1 MGVIAKKRDGAWWVF
16 VTHRGQ
22 RKAKR
27 VGERAA
33 AFELKAKIEE
43 RLSKGDLGL
52 LEKPGLTF
60 AEASNRW
67 LEGYVK
73 PCLKPRSY
81 ELYGMLAKRYL
92 VPALGSIQLR
102 DITRTR
108 LKDLLTG
115 LRGRGFSRRYVNT
128 ILATLSGI
136 FQQAVDDEHLDH
148 NPASRLG
155 RYTRGQNKEA
165 EDGDRVKYWTGEQIT
180 RILTCTQQ
188 EYPEWYALFATL
200 AWAGFRVS
208 EALGLQWDD
217 IDQGERAIFV
227 KRIAHQRGGEMRTG
241 SPKGNRGR
249 RVEMA
254 ERLAQLLADRKSRRE
269 AEAAVAGHALSPW
282 VFPDKAL
289 TDKDGVSIRPVKYQ
303 ATLKV
308 LAHVLDLEKIPRYDR
323 VMTHAF
329 RHSWATWILQNAP
342 TPGAILYV
350 SRQLGHSKVNITLD
364 VYAHVIPEEN
374 RHLSELLADAT
385 ADGTQPSAT
394 HPQLEA
400 LQQSNI
406 PDFST
411 S

>member
-1 MGVIAKKRDGAWWVF
+1 MGVIAKKRNGEWWLF
-16 VTHRGQ
+16 INHRGQ
-22 RKAKR
+22 RKAKS

-33 AFELKAKIEE
+33 ALELKAKIEA
-43 RLSKGDLGL
+43 RLSAGDLGI

-60 AEASNRW
+60 AEAAERW

-81 ELYGMLAKRYL
+81 ELYDMLARRYL
-92 VPALGSIQLR
+92 LPVLGPVHLR

-115 LRGRGFSRRYVNT
+115 LHGQGFSRRYVNT
-128 ILATLSGI
+128 IHAALSGI
-136 FQQAVDDEHLDH
+136 LQQAVEDEQLDH

-155 RYTRGQNKEA
+155 RYTRRQSRET
-165 EDGDRVKYWTGEQIT
+165 EVEDRVKYWTMEQIA
-180 RILTCTQQ
+180 RILVRTRQD
-188 EYPEWYALFATL
+188 YPDWHDLFATL

-217 IDQGERAIFV
+217 IDQEERAIFV

-254 ERLAQLLADRKSRRE
+254 ERLTQLLADRKSRLE
-269 AEAAVAGHALSPW
+269 AEAALNGQPLSPW
-282 VFPDKAL
+282 VFPDKEF
-289 TDKDGVSIRPVKYQ
+289 TDKDGVPIRPVKYQ
-303 ATLKV
+303 TALKV

-374 RHLSELLADAT
+374 RHLSQLLAEAT
-385 ADGTQPSAT
+385 AGGTQPPAT
-394 HPQLEA
+394 HPQPEH
-400 LQQSNI
+400 LQHNNI

-411 S
+411 N